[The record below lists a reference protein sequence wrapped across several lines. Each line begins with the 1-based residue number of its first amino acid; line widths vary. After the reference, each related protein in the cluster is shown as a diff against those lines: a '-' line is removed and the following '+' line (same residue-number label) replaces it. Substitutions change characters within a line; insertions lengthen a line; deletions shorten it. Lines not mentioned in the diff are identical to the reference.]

1 MKYPINTLL
10 IAIICFFGA
19 CSPKLMP
26 SAEVNYLGKGTQGTI
41 QLRSIGY
48 SKKWKN
54 IEDAKLAAE
63 RNAFDAIFFR
73 GIPGTDIENALI
85 GTNEQELKSKHS
97 AYFSK
102 FYNDK
107 RFRTFIMASN
117 PTTPII
123 KEKGYNK
130 ITVDLKINIQ
140 SLRKDLEE
148 NGVIRKFG
156 F

>member
-1 MKYPINTLL
+1 MKNIHAIIL
-10 IAIICFFGA
+10 IASVCFVA
-19 CSPKLMP
+19 CSPTIIP
-26 SAEVNYLGKGTQGTI
+26 SAEVNYLGKGEQGTI

-48 SKKWKN
+48 VKKSGN
-54 IEDAKLAAE
+54 IEDAKLEAE
-63 RNAFDAIFFR
+63 RNAFNAIFFR
-73 GIPGTDIENALI
+73 GIPGTDIANALI
-85 GTNEQELKSKHS
+85 GTNEQEVRSKHS

-102 FYNDK
+102 FDSEK

-123 KEKGYNK
+123 KEKGYKK

-140 SLRKDLEE
+140 SLRKDLEQ